1 MVLIHLA
8 CLGLGTEHH
17 AVERSLVEPF
27 DALVQNDGRCILDAA
42 RDGDRGGDTE
52 PHDHDR
58 EGDLGDDHEG
68 GHLVALHALGRLAED
83 GLERDAGKGK
93 VHAGEANGHE
103 HDHPDGTGLDAG
115 HEGEELGDEQGERRE
130 GGEREQGD
138 DGERCRDGSDLDD
151 GLDLVQVAGVVDVLD
166 VTGHAEGERL
176 RETVEDAV
184 QQAGGDTERTTDTQ
198 AQRDHADVVD
208 GGVREA
214 ALDHMIPVSILHKD
228 LVLLQMRRQLLPVQI
243 ACTSIYGQANTPRWL
258 PSLPSRWMVP

>member
-1 MVLIHLA
+1 MEL
-8 CLGLGTEHH
+8 
-17 AVERSLVEPF
+17 F
-27 DALVQNDGRCILDAA
+27 DALVQNDGRCILDDA

-130 GGEREQGD
+130 GGEREQGCPD
-138 DGERCRDGSDLDD
+138 KKFYP
-151 GLDLVQVAGVVDVLD
+151 V
-166 VTGHAEGERL
+166 
-176 RETVEDAV
+176 AV
-184 QQAGGDTERTTDTQ
+184 QLTCMNMKVTTLMDIYNCLKGQGGEEIFRPENIMEGAGRCIHRMVEL
-198 AQRDHADVVD
+198 
-208 GGVREA
+208 GG
-214 ALDHMIPVSILHKD
+214 
-228 LVLLQMRRQLLPVQI
+228 
-243 ACTSIYGQANTPRWL
+243 
-258 PSLPSRWMVP
+258 

>member
-1 MVLIHLA
+1 MEL
-8 CLGLGTEHH
+8 
-17 AVERSLVEPF
+17 F
-27 DALVQNDGRCILDAA
+27 DALVQNDGRCILDTA

-115 HEGEELGDEQGERRE
+115 HEGEELGDEQGERGE

-151 GLDLVQVAGVVDVLD
+151 ALDLF
-166 VTGHAEGERL
+166 R
-176 RETVEDAV
+176 
-184 QQAGGDTERTTDTQ
+184 
-198 AQRDHADVVD
+198 
-208 GGVREA
+208 
-214 ALDHMIPVSILHKD
+214 
-228 LVLLQMRRQLLPVQI
+228 
-243 ACTSIYGQANTPRWL
+243 
-258 PSLPSRWMVP
+258 SRVW